1 MGSYGGNGVEAG
13 IKLWGWPN
21 AVCARTPACKN
32 GGSRPSLLFR
42 CAILRLA
49 LSMFGCRM
57 ATELLSARSLLVDQG
72 IALNAQYIDMY

>member
-1 MGSYGGNGVEAG
+1 MAEMAWRLVLSFGAG
-13 IKLWGWPN
+13 QTQFARERQRAKTVVRVQ
-21 AVCARTPACKN
+21 VC
-32 GGSRPSLLFR
+32 FFH